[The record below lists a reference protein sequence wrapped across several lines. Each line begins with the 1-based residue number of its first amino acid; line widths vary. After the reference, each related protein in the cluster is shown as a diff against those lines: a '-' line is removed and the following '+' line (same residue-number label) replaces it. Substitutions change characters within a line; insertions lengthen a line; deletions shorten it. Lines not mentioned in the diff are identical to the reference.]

1 MARWRLYLG
10 RSLLDEFSFD
20 KGPVRIGRQ
29 ADSDIVLEHQAVSR
43 RHAVLNVQDGIWTVQ
58 IEDGKNGLFVNGQFT
73 TRRELQN
80 GDRIE
85 IGRHVIHF
93 IETPRAVSLEENT
106 PIGQSPL
113 KPPTN
118 LEGLNSDL
126 PRMERSLDQK
136 TVTMSLDELKRM
148 HLRNKN
154 QMEAHLSWFVDNEK
168 KIFPLK
174 NQETVLGKGEQCDIK
189 LTGGLPGIKRFVA
202 IYRKGEQY
210 YLEPLSRLIPVK
222 VEGQLVKEPVR
233 LMDGEK
239 FQIFAQT
246 LQFHEPM

>member
-1 MARWRLYLG
+1 
-10 RSLLDEFSFD
+10 
-20 KGPVRIGRQ
+20 
-29 ADSDIVLEHQAVSR
+29 
-43 RHAVLNVQDGIWTVQ
+43 
-58 IEDGKNGLFVNGQFT
+58 
-73 TRRELQN
+73 
-80 GDRIE
+80 
-85 IGRHVIHF
+85 
-93 IETPRAVSLEENT
+93 
-106 PIGQSPL
+106 
-113 KPPTN
+113 
-118 LEGLNSDL
+118 
-126 PRMERSLDQK
+126 
-136 TVTMSLDELKRM
+136 M

-239 FQIFAQT
+239 IQIFAQT